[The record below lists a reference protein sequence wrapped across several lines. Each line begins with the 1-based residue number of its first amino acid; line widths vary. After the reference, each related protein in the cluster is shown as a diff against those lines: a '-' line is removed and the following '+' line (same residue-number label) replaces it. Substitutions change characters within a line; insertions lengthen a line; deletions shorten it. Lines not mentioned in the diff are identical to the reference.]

1 MKDVSA
7 VTRVNPDRRVQSIL
21 QFRSRLYGNEK
32 VPSQVFNFFFFF
44 TFQCLDAVACLFW
57 HRSQSNQYFRLQI
70 RNELDSWGLAFAD
83 KLVSCNARIIPPQK
97 IIQNREYVS
106 QDGDWSRDI
115 ISKPFQFYLLHNL
128 CTTQFNERI
137 ESRMKYRPGVED
149 FFFSSSCSYCY

>member
-1 MKDVSA
+1 MKRFHRKS
-7 VTRVNPDRRVQSIL
+7 SI
-21 QFRSRLYGNEK
+21 
-32 VPSQVFNFFFFF
+32 FFFF

-83 KLVSCNARIIPPQK
+83 QLVSCNARIIPPQK

-149 FFFSSSCSYCY
+149 FFSSSSCSYCY

>member
-1 MKDVSA
+1 MKRFHRKS
-7 VTRVNPDRRVQSIL
+7 SI
-21 QFRSRLYGNEK
+21 
-32 VPSQVFNFFFFF
+32 FFFF

-83 KLVSCNARIIPPQK
+83 QLVSCNARIIPPQK

-149 FFFSSSCSYCY
+149 FFFQAAGRIAINFTL